1 MRLGVH
7 IPHLNLKEI
16 ISKASVLN
24 CETIQIFTRNPKS
37 WREPPDHSE
46 GGIENFKESLKKKDI
61 SPLVIHLS
69 YLPNLAS
76 GDSLL
81 IEKSVKTL
89 ISELKFAENLGSQFV
104 VTHPG
109 SHKGDG
115 VKIGIK
121 RIIDSIN
128 VAFSFVKNDVLLLLE
143 TTAKEGNEIGT
154 SDEIAEIIEGIDE
167 KERLGVCLDTCHI
180 FAAGYD
186 ILNSLDDVLAAFD
199 KAFGL
204 SRIKLVHLNDSKG
217 ECGSHRDRHLGV
229 GEGLIGIDGFRRIL
243 KHPFFKKMPII
254 LETPKIDEEDDVR
267 NLGIVRKLA
276 EGRDRE

>member
-7 IPHLNLKEI
+7 IPHLALKEI
-16 ISKASVLN
+16 VNKAEWLN

-37 WREPPDHSE
+37 WAGPNYLDSD
-46 GGIENFKESLKKKDI
+46 ISFFKESLKKKDI
-61 SPLVIHLS
+61 SPVAIHLS
-69 YLPNLAS
+69 YLPNFAS
-76 GDSLL
+76 NDPLL
-81 IEKSVKTL
+81 IEKSVQTL
-89 ISELKFAENLGSQFV
+89 ISELKWAERLEAPFV

-115 VKIGIK
+115 VQIGIK

-128 VAFSFVKNDVLLLLE
+128 VAFSFVKNDILLLLE
-143 TTAKEGNEIGT
+143 TTAKEGNEIGMA
-154 SDEIAEIIEGIDE
+154 DEIKEIIEGCNE

-186 ILNSLDDVLAAFD
+186 IVNDLDGVLSTFD

-217 ECGSHRDRHLGV
+217 ECGSRKDRHLGI
-229 GEGLIGIDGFRRIL
+229 GEGLIGISGFKKIL
-243 KHPFFKKMPII
+243 SHPFFKDMPLI
-254 LETPKIDEEDDVR
+254 LETPKTDLWDDVR
-267 NLGIVRKLA
+267 NLGIVRKLCNH
-276 EGRDRE
+276 